1 MFHYEDI
8 VTENNGRFRVYCKS
22 YRVHLDAFLGSIYP
36 DAAWLRQHLCAV
48 MGEEILFFC
57 GNISLY
63 RSIVRPGGLIF
74 PVMLPFTSNVPAYQ
88 PDHMPLIA
96 SVLYLYQYYQQK

>member
-8 VTENNGRFRVYCKS
+8 VTENDGRFRVYCKS

-48 MGEEILFFC
+48 MGGEILFLWKHLSVSFY
-57 GNISLY
+57 SAT
-63 RSIVRPGGLIF
+63 RWPHF
-74 PVMLPFTSNVPAYQ
+74 PSYAAIYQ
-88 PDHMPLIA
+88 
-96 SVLYLYQYYQQK
+96 